1 MKTKLKL
8 KLITICCLLSVI
20 CGSAFA
26 QGTAFT
32 YQGRLNSSGS
42 AASGNY
48 DFRFRLDAD
57 PLGNTILATAS
68 TNAVPVTNG
77 LFITTIDFGAGW
89 FNGSNYWL
97 EVDVR
102 TNGAASYVGLTPLQ
116 PLLPTPYAIMAN
128 SASNLLGALPAV
140 QLSGTLQNSSLPT
153 SPVFSGAVT
162 ANSFSGNGANVTGV
176 NAASLGGLI
185 PANFWQTGGNSGTMA
200 GANFIGTTDNQ
211 PLELHI
217 NGVRGFRLEPTV
229 NGDTINVI
237 GGSPYNTV
245 AAGKFGAAIG
255 GGGAN
260 GQINQVTANFATVS
274 GGKQNTAGGGGQNT
288 AGDTATV
295 GGGSDNIASA
305 IEATI
310 GGGVHNRV
318 TNGASATV
326 AGGNANVASGY
337 RAAIGGGEQNTASGQ
352 WSAVPGGLRNAAGGD
367 YSFAAGQ
374 NAQATNQ
381 GAFVW
386 ADTQNGNFSSTNNNS
401 FNVRAQGGARF
412 VTGGAGLTI
421 DGQNVLTTGSFI
433 PASQLPDGLG
443 GSGNTVNG
451 ITATVAGGT
460 GNTVNANFGTVG
472 GGANNTNSGF
482 AATVSGG
489 EDNLASGGDAT
500 VGGGDN
506 NTASGIS
513 AMVAGGFNNT
523 ASGNY
528 SLAAGHD
535 AQAIN
540 DGAFVWADTQ
550 FANFSS
556 TNNDSFNVRA
566 QGGARFV
573 TGGAGMTVD
582 GSLTI
587 AGVSQYNSGLK
598 LTGSTANG
606 TGLAIENTASGGHKF
621 DLISGGASSVEG
633 AGAFELYDETVGGFR
648 ITVSPTGNV
657 GIGTTAPATALQVNG
672 VVTATSFVGAIAPAD
687 LPGGLG
693 GSGNTVSGPQA
704 TVAGGLA
711 NAATNNYATVSGGTG
726 NTAGG
731 YASTVVGGDNN
742 VATGTT
748 ATVSG
753 DHNTASGLYSFAAG
767 HLAQATN
774 DGAFVWADSTV
785 GNFASTNN
793 NSFNVRAAGGA
804 RFVTFGK
811 GMTVDG
817 TVVANGV
824 SLTSD
829 RNAKENFTAVNA
841 QTVLAKVSSLPMT
854 EWNYKTDSQ
863 GVQHLGPMAQDFQ
876 AAFSLNGGDDK
887 HISVIDEGGVA
898 LAAIQGLNQ
907 KLQAA
912 LTRQAAEN
920 AKLKQQND
928 SLAEQL
934 SELEATV
941 KLLAAQKGGAQ

>member
-20 CGSAFA
+20 CVSAFA

-274 GGKQNTAGGGGQNT
+274 GGKQNTAGGDSATVGGGGQNT

-386 ADTQNGNFSSTNNNS
+386 ADTQNGNFSSTNNN
-401 FNVRAQGGARF
+401 
-412 VTGGAGLTI
+412 
-421 DGQNVLTTGSFI
+421 
-433 PASQLPDGLG
+433 
-443 GSGNTVNG
+443 
-451 ITATVAGGT
+451 
-460 GNTVNANFGTVG
+460 
-472 GGANNTNSGF
+472 
-482 AATVSGG
+482 
-489 EDNLASGGDAT
+489 
-500 VGGGDN
+500 
-506 NTASGIS
+506 
-513 AMVAGGFNNT
+513 
-523 ASGNY
+523 
-528 SLAAGHD
+528 
-535 AQAIN
+535 
-540 DGAFVWADTQ
+540 
-550 FANFSS
+550 
-556 TNNDSFNVRA
+556 SFNVRA

-731 YASTVVGGDNN
+731 YASTVV
-742 VATGTT
+742 
-748 ATVSG
+748 
-753 DHNTASGLYSFAAG
+753 AA
-767 HLAQATN
+767 
-774 DGAFVWADSTV
+774 V
-785 GNFASTNN
+785 
-793 NSFNVRAAGGA
+793 
-804 RFVTFGK
+804 
-811 GMTVDG
+811 
-817 TVVANGV
+817 
-824 SLTSD
+824 
-829 RNAKENFTAVNA
+829 
-841 QTVLAKVSSLPMT
+841 
-854 EWNYKTDSQ
+854 
-863 GVQHLGPMAQDFQ
+863 
-876 AAFSLNGGDDK
+876 
-887 HISVIDEGGVA
+887 
-898 LAAIQGLNQ
+898 
-907 KLQAA
+907 
-912 LTRQAAEN
+912 
-920 AKLKQQND
+920 
-928 SLAEQL
+928 
-934 SELEATV
+934 
-941 KLLAAQKGGAQ
+941 